1 MKSYIVFS
9 DIHGNNGAMNKLLP
23 LINENSGAI
32 FAGDGLQTVETSSIK
47 NQLFC
52 VKGNYDYSPADG
64 ERVLQIEQVKIFLTH
79 GHLYSAKST
88 LLKLKLRAKEL
99 GCKAVIFGHTHSPL
113 ICEDDGILF
122 INPGSCSLYVPQKTF
137 VYMVVNGE
145 KITAVI
151 NDTTLN

>member
-9 DIHGNNGAMNKLLP
+9 DIHGNNVAMNKLLP

-32 FAGDGLQTVETSSIK
+32 FAGDGLQTVVTQPVK

-52 VKGNYDYSPADG
+52 VKGNCDYSFEES

-79 GHLYSAKST
+79 GHLYSAKSM
-88 LLKLKLRAKEL
+88 LLKLKLRALEL
-99 GCKAVIFGHTHSPL
+99 GCNAVIFGHTHSPSV
-113 ICEDDGILF
+113 CEEDGVLF
-122 INPGSCSLYVPQKTF
+122 INPGSCSLYVPRKTF
-137 VYMVVNGE
+137 VYMVINGE
-145 KITAVI
+145 KITAFI